1 MKILI
6 ISDALP
12 YPPDEGEKI
21 RLFNIIKNL
30 SKTHDISLITL
41 IGAQHEKQFIPEL
54 RKYCSRVNTVLLKKR
69 SKFDHMPGLIRYLIS
84 GEPLDNKFV
93 FVDEMKRKIQELTY
107 SESFDIVQIEHSIMA
122 PYIKAI
128 SVINSSK
135 KVLTLHNIVSLQY
148 QRILKT
154 EKNIGKKIRTFI
166 NWIQMK
172 KWETKFA
179 MNFDLCVTM
188 SDNEKKFLQSINPK
202 LNIAVIPNGIDVEN
216 FKPLP
221 DNFRTNNLLYIGKMD
236 YQPNVDAVLYFI
248 KEIFPV
254 IKRKTKN
261 IKFIIVGSN
270 PAKEIKQL
278 ENNKDI
284 IVTGYVNDVRPF
296 YEQCALS
303 VVPLRAGG
311 GTRLKILESM
321 AFGRPVIS
329 TSIGCEGL
337 HVCNNE
343 NIIISDKPEEFAR
356 KTIELLQN
364 VNFREKISKNGR
376 NLVEHNYS
384 WGSIAKKQIQIY
396 EKLTEIKQL
405 HPKK

>member
-1 MKILI
+1 
-6 ISDALP
+6 
-12 YPPDEGEKI
+12 
-21 RLFNIIKNL
+21 
-30 SKTHDISLITL
+30 
-41 IGAQHEKQFIPEL
+41 
-54 RKYCSRVNTVLLKKR
+54 
-69 SKFDHMPGLIRYLIS
+69 
-84 GEPLDNKFV
+84 
-93 FVDEMKRKIQELTY
+93 
-107 SESFDIVQIEHSIMA
+107 
-122 PYIKAI
+122 
-128 SVINSSK
+128 
-135 KVLTLHNIVSLQY
+135 
-148 QRILKT
+148 
-154 EKNIGKKIRTFI
+154 
-166 NWIQMK
+166 MK

-188 SDNEKKFLQSINPK
+188 YDNEKKFLQSINPK
-202 LNIAVIPNGIDVEN
+202 LNIAVIPNGVDVEN

-254 IKRKTKN
+254 IKRETKN

-337 HVCNNE
+337 DVCNNE
-343 NIIISDKPEEFAR
+343 NIIISDKPQEFAR

-364 VNFREKISKNGR
+364 KDFREKISKNAR
-376 NLVEHNYS
+376 NLVECNYS
-384 WGSIAKKQIQIY
+384 WKSIAKRQIQIY
-396 EKLTEIKQL
+396 EKLTKIKQL